1 MKKTMLAGM
10 CPICG
15 KQDLDYNGPEFN
27 GESVIFNFT
36 CQDCNNTG
44 YEESHLTYIGTV
56 INDEKQGEVYYDADT
71 EVTITRKKVIKK

>member
-1 MKKTMLAGM
+1 MKKTMQAGM

-15 KQDLDYNGPEFN
+15 KQNLDYNGPEFN

-44 YEESHLTYIGTV
+44 YEESHVSYIGTV
-56 INDEKQGEVYYDADT
+56 INDDEKGEVYYDADT
-71 EVTITRKKVIKK
+71 EVTILYKRAKKK